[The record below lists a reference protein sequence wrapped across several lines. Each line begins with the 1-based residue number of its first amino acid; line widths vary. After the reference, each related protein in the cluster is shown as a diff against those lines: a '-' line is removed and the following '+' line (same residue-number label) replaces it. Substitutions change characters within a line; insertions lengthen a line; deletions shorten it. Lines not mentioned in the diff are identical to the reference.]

1 MFKHSKGVLGEG
13 RETFPKNVIVVKI
26 KHLFMSSALCW
37 PCLKKH
43 ATTSRH
49 IGLSVGRFSGYS

>member
-13 RETFPKNVIVVKI
+13 RKMFPKHVIVIKI

-37 PCLKKH
+37 LCLKKC

-49 IGLSVGRFSGYS
+49 IGPSVGRFSGYS